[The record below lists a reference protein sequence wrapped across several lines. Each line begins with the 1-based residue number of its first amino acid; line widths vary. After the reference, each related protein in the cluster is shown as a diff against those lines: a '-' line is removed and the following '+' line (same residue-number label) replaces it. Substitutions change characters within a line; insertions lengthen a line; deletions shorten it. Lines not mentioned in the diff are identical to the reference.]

1 MVKFFNLNDLLREDP
16 YGARIVPVSK
26 ATLYRMIAECKL
38 PKPFRLGTRS
48 VWTKEDIEQWRE
60 QWLENDQ

>member
-26 ATLYRMIAECKL
+26 ASLYRMIAEGKF
-38 PKPFRLGTRS
+38 PKPFRLGARS

>member
-26 ATLYRMIAECKL
+26 ATLYRMIAEGKF
-38 PKPFRLGTRS
+38 PKPFRLGS
-48 VWTKEDIEQWRE
+48 GPINFIDAFKP
-60 QWLENDQ
+60 L